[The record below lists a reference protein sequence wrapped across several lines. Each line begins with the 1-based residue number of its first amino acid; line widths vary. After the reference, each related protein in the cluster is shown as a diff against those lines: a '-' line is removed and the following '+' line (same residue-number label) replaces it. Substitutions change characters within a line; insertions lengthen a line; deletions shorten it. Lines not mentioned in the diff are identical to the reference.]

1 MDVSTTA
8 ARLVQ
13 QLLRAQYFSGA
24 ALVAYVYDYFLTL
37 DREIEYVWKS
47 RWSPVKNLFLLNR
60 YFVIV
65 NIIVQQ
71 FLLGTVN
78 GRRSLSQCHGLVQAF
93 IFLTAF
99 GTFLSELLLC
109 LRLWV
114 MWDKNKKVLAG
125 ILAIFVAITIYY
137 ITDAEL
143 SFDLS
148 NSDFIPYLEPLHLVD
163 VLLAGPD
170 SPLDHPPKGCALNVQ
185 EHRAYITPIILVVA
199 DIIKVALSL
208 IPTLRIYTSRSR
220 AIFRNNIMNEV
231 YREGVLFYVYLCI
244 YSVVELLLVIQ
255 SADNAVTAVPV
266 FLVIR
271 VVLASR
277 MVLHIRQLY
286 AFEEYCA
293 QTTES
298 TTRSTYM

>member
-148 NSDFIPYLEPLHLVD
+148 NT
-163 VLLAGPD
+163 GPD